1 MAKRNPKAGRT
12 APVPTEHHDPVAD
25 ILGFGFRGWL
35 TGLRDCDI
43 SAWQAVWSRYAGVMG
58 TVQAR
63 AALTELECWTR
74 CVHRSSCRRIELECL
89 TCPNL
94 SRDERLAV
102 SVVAAAQH
110 GTCPAMRACA
120 FSLMETSDIDPMIE
134 RAVRVAD
141 VLIATDHV
149 LAPWTVAN
157 AFEAGAEIDGATGSG
172 ALN

>member
-1 MAKRNPKAGRT
+1 MAKRNPRVGQT
-12 APVPTEHHDPVAD
+12 ANVRTEHHDPVAD

-35 TGLRDCDI
+35 TGLRNQDI
-43 SAWQAVWSRYAGVMG
+43 RAWQAVWSRYVGVMG

-63 AALTELECWTR
+63 VALTELECWTR
-74 CVHRSSCRRIELECL
+74 CIHRSSCRTIELECL
-89 TCPNL
+89 NCPHL

-120 FSLMETSDIDPMIE
+120 FSLMETSQIDPMIE
-134 RAVRVAD
+134 RAERVAN

-157 AFEAGAEIDGATGSG
+157 AFEAGSEIDGATGFG